1 MTGATILTR
10 FTADTSDFD
19 RKAKGVSSGL
29 GSVTKG
35 FVMGTAITK
44 GLGTAFNMVASNMD
58 TAIDRF
64 DTLNNFPK
72 VMKNLGQST
81 KDSQKAID
89 LMADKLTG
97 LPTTLDEGALAV
109 QRFTAKNGDVKKSA
123 DMFLAVNNAILA
135 GGAPA
140 VNQSAALEQL
150 TQAYSR
156 GKFDMVEWKS
166 LQQAMPAQL
175 KMVAKAMGYTTDEL
189 GELMRKG
196 DETEPVV
203 NEFIDTIMRL
213 NTEGADGLESFDKQ
227 ARTATNGIRTSLK
240 NFKNR
245 IAQGLTEMIS
255 AVNKG
260 LEQAGFGSFA
270 DVASNAGTKI
280 KKVLIALAP
289 YLTKAI
295 LLISSIFN
303 FISKHQTL
311 FTIIA
316 NSVIGFAIAIKTL
329 TTAVKIFKV
338 VYTAIKLLMMV
349 DPFFLVVVG
358 IVLLINAFVVLWK
371 KSEAFRNFWIGL
383 WEGLKSAFSTVVNAI
398 KSVFISMVNIFVAR
412 VTLVKNVATAIINA
426 FKSIPS
432 KLGNIGQNIVKGL
445 WNGMSNMKQWV
456 IDKVKGM
463 GKSILKGLK
472 SALGIHS
479 PSTEFA
485 LIGKFSV
492 LGFTEQLDK
501 MTKQVDKQVRE
512 TFSISPQL
520 ANSNALHYSP
530 NVVTN
535 VNINQTQDP
544 LGRMVNKIKTQAG
557 GARNDFNYGQG
568 V

>member
-19 RKAKGVSSGL
+19 SKAKGVSSGL
-29 GSVTKG
+29 GTVTKG
-35 FVMGTAITK
+35 FVLGTAITK
-44 GLGTAFNMVASNMD
+44 GLGKAFNMVSSNMD

-64 DTLNNFPK
+64 DILNNFPK
-72 VMKNLGQST
+72 AMKNLGQST

-203 NEFIDTIMRL
+203 NEFIETIMRL

-240 NFKNR
+240 NFNNR
-245 IAQGLTEMIS
+245 IAQGLTKMIE
-255 AVNKG
+255 AVNEG
-260 LEQAGFGSFA
+260 LGKAGFGDFA
-270 DVASNAGTKI
+270 ELASNAGTKI
-280 KKVLIALAP
+280 KEVLISLAP
-289 YLTKAI
+289 YITKIVIILTTV
-295 LLISSIFN
+295 FT
-303 FISKHQTL
+303 FISKHA
-311 FTIIA
+311 TIIKGLIV
-316 NSVIGFAIAIKTL
+316 VIGSAIATVKVL
-329 TTAVKIFKV
+329 TGVINTAKAVMLLFNAV
-338 VYTAIKLLMMV
+338 MAIN
-349 DPFFLVVVG
+349 PFVLIIAG
-358 IVLLINAFVVLWK
+358 IVALVAGFIYLWK
-371 KSEAFRNFWIGL
+371 HSESFRNFWIGL
-383 WEGLKSAFSTVVNAI
+383 WDGIKSAFSVVVNAI
-398 KSVFISMVNIFVAR
+398 KNAFTSMVNNINSKISTVRNIA
-412 VTLVKNVATAIINA
+412 NAIVNA

-432 KLGNIGQNIVKGL
+432 KLGNIGKNIVKGL
-445 WNGMSNMKQWV
+445 WNGMSNMKSWV

-472 SALGIHS
+472 SALGVHS

>member
-1 MTGATILTR
+1 MNGATILTK
-10 FTADTSDFD
+10 FTADTKDFD
-19 RKAKGVSSGL
+19 SKTKSVSSSL
-29 GSVTKG
+29 GTVTKG
-35 FVMGTAITK
+35 FVLGTAITK
-44 GLGTAFNMVASNMD
+44 GLGKAFNMVSQNMD
-58 TAIDRF
+58 SAIDRF

-72 VMKNLGQST
+72 AMKNLGQST

-89 LMADKLTG
+89 KMADKLTG
-97 LPTTLDEGALAV
+97 LPTTLDEGAIAV
-109 QRFTAKNGDVKKSA
+109 QRFTSKNGDVKKSA

-135 GGAPA
+135 GGAPM

-156 GKFDMVEWKS
+156 GKFELNEWKS
-166 LQQAMPAQL
+166 LQVAMPGQL
-175 KMVAKAMGYTTDEL
+175 KQIANAMGYVSDSDLYEAL
-189 GELMRKG
+189 KNDSVAM
-196 DETEPVV
+196 DDFM
-203 NEFIDTIMRL
+203 NTIMRL
-213 NTEGADGLESFDKQ
+213 NTEGTNGLASFEKQ
-227 ARTATNGIRTSLK
+227 ARNNTNGIRTAMT
-240 NFKNR
+240 NFNNR
-245 IAQGLTEMIS
+245 IAQGITKMIES
-255 AVNKG
+255 VNKG
-260 LEQAGFGSFA
+260 LDKAGFGNLANVF
-270 DVASNAGTKI
+270 DKAGTKI
-280 KKVLIALAP
+280 KEVLISLAPYVTKTITILAGVFNFLQSHKVLI
-289 YLTKAI
+289 
-295 LLISSIFN
+295 
-303 FISKHQTL
+303 
-311 FTIIA
+311 TIIA
-316 NSVIGFAIAIKTL
+316 NSLISFAAAFKII
-329 TTAVKIFKV
+329 TTAVKVFRV
-338 VYTAIKLLMMV
+338 AYLALKLLMMT
-349 DPFFLVVVG
+349 DPFFLIVIG
-358 IVLLINAFVVLWK
+358 IGILINAFAVLWK
-371 KSEAFRNFWIGL
+371 NSESFRNFWIGL
-383 WEGLKSAFSTVVNAI
+383 WNGIKSAFSAVVNAI
-398 KSVFISMVNIFVAR
+398 KNTFTSMVNNINSKIVIVRNIA
-412 VTLVKNVATAIINA
+412 NAIVNA

-432 KLGNIGQNIVKGL
+432 KLGSIGKNIIKGL
-445 WNGMSNMKQWV
+445 WGGMSSLKNYV

-485 LIGKFSV
+485 LVGKFSV